1 MASFSKICFSWLF
14 IGVFFIPYML
24 KADIAPLQ
32 ATGGAVAAKS
42 KHETIRM
49 AAEEVT
55 IRLEKDS
62 YAVEAVF
69 HMHNSGE
76 TTTMRVGFP
85 KGDERI
91 RPELGGFPEFTQ
103 FHAWVDGKKVGFSN
117 ENDCWLAAQVTFP
130 GNATTTVRILYEA
143 NYYRGLLASYIV
155 GTGSLWKDSIGKA
168 AFIVDGTAIGGSKE
182 FSASLDAPNSR
193 RLLTEHALRIEANN
207 YAPDPKT
214 VMRVEI
220 RRP

>member
-1 MASFSKICFSWLF
+1 MKGFSKISFSLLF
-14 IGVFFIPYML
+14 VAFLFAPYALM
-24 KADIAPLQ
+24 ADIAPLQ

-49 AAEEVT
+49 ASEEVT
-55 IRLEKDS
+55 VRLQKAS
-62 YAVEAVF
+62 YTVEAVF
-69 HMHNSGE
+69 QMHNSGE

-91 RPELGGFPEFTQ
+91 NPELGGFPEFTQ
-103 FHAWVDGKKVGFSN
+103 FHSWLDGKQVQFSK

-143 NYYRGLLASYIV
+143 NYYRGTYASYIV

-168 AFIVDGTAIGGSKE
+168 VFIVDGSAIGGSTG
-182 FSASLDAPNSR
+182 FSAGLNAPNSR
-193 RLLTEHALRIEANN
+193 RLLTEEALRIEAND
-207 YAPDPKT
+207 YAPDPKA
-214 VMRVEI
+214 VLGVQI
-220 RRP
+220 SCP